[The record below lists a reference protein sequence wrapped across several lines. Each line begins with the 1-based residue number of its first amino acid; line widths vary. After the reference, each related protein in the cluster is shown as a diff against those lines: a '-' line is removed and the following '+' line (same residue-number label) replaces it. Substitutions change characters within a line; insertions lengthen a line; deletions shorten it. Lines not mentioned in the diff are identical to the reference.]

1 MKWIELNTGSL
12 INLDAVAGIVAD
24 ENMNGVRY
32 IYIAA
37 EVETRF
43 IEIFETPEQVRSR
56 MEELK
61 QMLLPPHDAAK
72 EILEHTIPYTT
83 P

>member
-1 MKWIELNTGSL
+1 MKWIELNDGSL
-12 INLDAVAGIVAD
+12 TNLDAVAEIAAD
-24 ENMNGVRY
+24 ENVNGVRY

-37 EVETRF
+37 EVETGF

-61 QMLLPPHDAAK
+61 QILLPHDTAK
-72 EILEHTIPYTT
+72 EILDHTL
-83 P
+83 